1 MIVLKGGVV
10 FGPDRLT
17 RADLVIAGDV
27 IADVGHSEWVEG
39 ARIIDATNSI
49 IGPGFVDLHVHFRDP
64 GQTWK
69 EDLESGS
76 RAAIAGG
83 FTAVV
88 MMPNTEPAIDTPEAA
103 AEVVE
108 QANQLDLLTVSAAGA
123 LTRGR
128 KGLEPSDLQGL
139 YDAGF
144 RMFTDDGDSVADA
157 DLLEQIMD
165 VISGLPGAFVSEH
178 AEDVS
183 MTSDGHMHDGE
194 VSARHGLGG
203 LPAQAEEVI
212 VERDI
217 ELSNRTGC
225 RLHLQHLSSA
235 GSIELVRKAKS
246 AGSNVTAEVTP
257 HHLALDDT
265 DLHVLD
271 PNLKMY
277 PPLRTPRDRA
287 ALVKALSDG
296 VIDAVATDHAPHT
309 RNEKDV
315 PFEEAPRG
323 LIGLETAAPVTFEAL
338 SKDIDALFERMS
350 VAPARIGG
358 FERHGRAVQ
367 PGEPA
372 NLVVWSPDTR
382 WVPTT
387 FRSKSTNSPF
397 LGKELTGRVMA
408 TIHEGALVY
417 EGEGINV

>member
-1 MIVLKGGVV
+1 VIVLKGGMVL
-10 FGPDRLT
+10 GPNGLT
-17 RADLVIAGDV
+17 RENVAIAGDAIV
-27 IADVGHSEWVEG
+27 DVGHTGWLEG

-76 RAAIAGG
+76 RAAVAGG
-83 FTAVV
+83 FTAVT

-103 AEVVE
+103 AEVV
-108 QANQLDLLTVSAAGA
+108 ARTNQLDLLTVTAAGA

-128 KGLEPSDLQGL
+128 KGLEPTDLQGL

-144 RMFTDDGDSVADA
+144 RMFSDDGDSVADA
-157 DLLEQIMD
+157 DLLEQIMG

-183 MTSDGHMHDGE
+183 MTGDGHMHDGE

-217 ELSNRTGC
+217 ELSNRTRC

-235 GSIELVRKAKS
+235 GSIELVRKAKA

-257 HHLALDDT
+257 HHLGLDDT
-265 DLHVLD
+265 DLHNLN

-287 ALVKALSDG
+287 ALIEALRDG

-309 RNEKDV
+309 QGEKDV
-315 PFEEAPRG
+315 PFQDAPRG
-323 LIGLETAAPVTFEAL
+323 VIGLETAAPVAFEAL
-338 SKDIDALFERMS
+338 SNDVDAFFERMS

-387 FRSKSTNSPF
+387 FQSKSSNSPF